1 MEIHRRPCLF
11 HLRGGTPSTSYRIV
25 SYRETYTHRARAKNA
40 SRFQIM
46 QPERRGC
53 GRGPKLVT
61 VTRATVKAGR
71 RAGCGLVN
79 TQRTEF
85 ANVLNLVGRLEH
97 KPQSNHGSPHSHP
110 SPPLILPT
118 EYTLYLAYSFRV
130 LSADRSGGR
139 EEGRRGDRMRSSVLC
154 SIGDL
159 GHWQVEILRIFFSI

>member
-1 MEIHRRPCLF
+1 MEIHRRFCLF
-11 HLRGGTPSTSYRIV
+11 HLRGGALRV
-25 SYRETYTHRARAKNA
+25 SYRHWETYTHTRAKNA

-53 GRGPKLVT
+53 PKLVR
-61 VTRATVKAGR
+61 VTRATLKAGR

-110 SPPLILPT
+110 PILPT
-118 EYTLYLAYSFRV
+118 EYLVQLIPSAFYLRI
-130 LSADRSGGR
+130 
-139 EEGRRGDRMRSSVLC
+139 GRRGRGRRK
-154 SIGDL
+154 G
-159 GHWQVEILRIFFSI
+159 G